1 VNKVACCIILGLTLA
16 PWSAF
21 SLSDKPYITAADV
34 DFARLLPP
42 PPSQESPAGKR
53 DLQTILDLQK
63 NMTPERLAVIKAD
76 EDQTVFHI
84 AGEVLGPKF
93 TKENFPMT
101 EAFFDKVRKDLGAAG
116 VGPIKQKY
124 ERPRPWQASKDV
136 KQMSPG
142 TNRSYPSGHSTSGA
156 FVAILMSMMVPEK
169 REALYARGWEFGMN
183 RITSGTAHPSDWETA
198 HILATLAVN
207 QMTKNPE
214 FRTDFEQ
221 VKAEVRKGLGL
232 P

>member
-1 VNKVACCIILGLTLA
+1 VNKVACAIVLALTLA

-21 SLSDKPYITAADV
+21 PLSDKPYIAATDV
-34 DFARLLPP
+34 DFARLVPP
-42 PPSQESPAGKR
+42 PPSEESPAGKR

-63 NMTPERLAVIKAD
+63 NMTPERLAIIKAD

-84 AGEVLGPKF
+84 AGEVLGSKF

-101 EAFFDKVRKDLGAAG
+101 GEFFAKVSKDLGAAG

-124 ERPRPWQASKDV
+124 QRPRPWQASKDV
-136 KQMSPG
+136 KQLSPG
-142 TNRSYPSGHSTSGA
+142 TDRSYPSGHSTSGA
-156 FVAILMSMMVPEK
+156 LVAILMSMIIPEK
-169 REALYARGWEFGMN
+169 REALYPRGWEFGIN
-183 RITSGTAHPSDWETA
+183 RITSGTAHPSDWEAA
-198 HILATLAVN
+198 HIIATIGVG

-214 FRTDFEQ
+214 FRADFEQ
-221 VKAEVRKGLGL
+221 VKAEIRKGLGL